1 VPDQPYVIDPAGADI
16 HGEADRLRDRGG
28 AAALIELPAG
38 IRAWAPTQYETLKQL
53 LADDRVSKDPNQHWP
68 AWIGGEFRESWVNLW
83 VGVTNM
89 FTAYGANHRR
99 LRKLV
104 SPAFTKRRTDA
115 LRPRIEELAATLL
128 DRMAE
133 APDGRADLRSAYAH
147 PLPMQVICELF
158 GLPEDKR
165 ADTARLI
172 EANMDTTITP
182 EQAMAT
188 WQEIHDLLAGLV
200 ESKREQPGDDM
211 TTALIAARDEE
222 GSQLGESELI
232 DTLLLVIGAGHETTV
247 NLIGN
252 AVHALLSH
260 RDQLA
265 RVLDAEIPWSD
276 VIEETLRW
284 APSIAN
290 LPLRYAV
297 EDIKLPDGTL
307 IPRGDAILATYAAA
321 GRDPLRHGESAA
333 RFDIARADKEHLAFG
348 HGVHYC
354 IGAPLA
360 RLEASVALPALFER
374 FPGLSLDDSQG
385 PARLAES
392 FIGHGYRA
400 LPVRLT

>member
-1 VPDQPYVIDPAGADI
+1 MAHAPHVIDPAGRGLHA
-16 HGEADRLRDRGG
+16 EADLLRPRGT
-28 AAALIELPAG
+28 AALVELPGG
-38 IRAWAPTQYETLKQL
+38 IPAWAPTQYTVLKQL

-68 AWIGGEFRESWVNLW
+68 AWIDGEFRESWVNSW

-115 LRPRIEELAATLL
+115 LRPRIEELAHGLL

-133 APDGRADLRSAYAH
+133 VPDGRVDLRTAYAH

-158 GLPEDKR
+158 GVPEDR
-165 ADTARLI
+165 QADAARLI
-172 EANMDTTITP
+172 AGIMDTTVTP
-182 EQAMAT
+182 EQAMAI
-188 WQEIHDLLAGLV
+188 WQEVHELLGGLV
-200 ESKREQPGDDM
+200 ALKRATPADDL
-211 TTALIAARDEE
+211 TSVLIATRDED
-222 GSQLGESELI
+222 GSGLTEQELV

-252 AVHALLSH
+252 AVHALLGH
-260 RDQLA
+260 PGQLA
-265 RVLDAEIPWSD
+265 RVLAGEIPWSD

-297 EDIKLPDGTL
+297 EDIELPDGVK
-307 IPRGDAILATYAAA
+307 IPQGDAILATYASA
-321 GRDPLRHGESAA
+321 GRDPLRHGADA
-333 RFDIARADKEHLAFG
+333 GAFDLTRVDKEHLAFG

-354 IGAPLA
+354 VGAPLA
-360 RLEASVALPALFER
+360 RLEAEIALPALFAR
-374 FPGLSLDDSQG
+374 FPGLALDPDAG
-385 PARLAES
+385 EAPHVES
-392 FIGHGYRA
+392 FIAYGYSELRVT
-400 LPVRLT
+400 L

>member
-1 VPDQPYVIDPAGADI
+1 MPDQPYVIDPAGADL
-16 HGEADRLRDRGG
+16 HAEADRLRERGS
-28 AAALIELPAG
+28 AALVELPSG
-38 IRAWAPTQYETLKQL
+38 IPAWAPTQYETLKQL
-53 LADDRVSKDPNQHWP
+53 LADDRVSKDPGQHWP
-68 AWIGGEFRESWVNLW
+68 AWISGEYRETWVSLW

-115 LRPRIEELAATLL
+115 LGPRIEEIAATLL
-128 DRMAE
+128 DRMGE
-133 APDGRADLRSAYAH
+133 APGGRVDLRSAYAH

-158 GLPEDKR
+158 GLPEDRR
-165 ADTARLI
+165 ADIARLI
-172 EANMDTTITP
+172 EANMDTTATA
-182 EQAMAT
+182 EKAMAT
-188 WQEIHDLLAGLV
+188 WQEIHELLAGLADL
-200 ESKREQPGDDM
+200 KREQPGDDM

-222 GSQLGESELI
+222 GSQLTEPELI

-252 AVHALLSH
+252 AVHALLTH
-260 RDQLA
+260 PDQLD
-265 RVLDAEIPWSD
+265 RVLRREVPWSD

-321 GRDPLRHGESAA
+321 GRDPLKHGSDAA
-333 RFDIARADKEHLAFG
+333 SFDITRTDKEHLAFG

-374 FPGLSLDDSQG
+374 FPGLTLDETEG
-385 PARLAES
+385 PARLADS
-392 FIGHGYRA
+392 FIGHGFRS
-400 LPVRLT
+400 LPVRLA